1 MKITKYLKCIF
12 SCVLVNILTLGILS
26 AQEYAFMYI
35 ANGTGEASSLS
46 SSSWHV
52 VGSGS
57 DDDFTESTTSTN
69 WSYASNRL
77 TASASGGGTYLV
89 KFSLSFSGAV
99 TTWNVGISV
108 SGAAPSDI
116 LFQRTISNAK
126 KDAGNV
132 SGSAHLS
139 ISNSDYIE
147 LQVKPTDTG
156 SDFTPIQ
163 AQVTLVQLTD
173 NSTNY
178 YGGMRIYNNS
188 NAQNMTTSYATVT
201 GFSSIAENNDWTLA
215 SSVLTAG
222 SSSAGTYFLTFSASY
237 SGEGTD
243 SSPADYTIGI
253 AQNGSSNDP
262 TLIITNRKTSATDI
276 GNVVGCG
283 ILTISSGD
291 KISIE
296 GKSAGP
302 NKDLTVRFGSLSLY
316 KISGTSTSSYGGMNI
331 TSDQTVTISASDTWT
346 EVGTFTTGSLNNW
359 TFSSNT
365 LNATSGT
372 QSAGMYLVDF
382 CSSVNSASASG
393 AENYFIGIFVGSNEH
408 KELTV
413 KRRLSGSSDIGSA
426 SGSGII
432 NVAST
437 DSTVVMKIKNETNT
451 NNLTVKSAS
460 LYLHRFVE
468 GSHDGSLPVELTLFT
483 ARQEKENVVLKWITE
498 SEIENLGF
506 ILERR
511 EPKNENS
518 NWKEIASYKTH
529 SELQG
534 QGSVTYRTEYQ
545 FVDNFVQSG
554 TTYQYRLADVSYDGV
569 VEYHEIVEITVKS
582 YDEMV
587 LPGQFL
593 LKAAYPNPFN
603 PFTHI
608 SYILGEEAYVSIFIV
623 DLRGRVVKQLIENE
637 NNSEGSYSLNWD
649 GVNDNGI
656 KLSSGVYFVV
666 MRANVT
672 TTSQK
677 IVLLR

>member
-1 MKITKYLKCIF
+1 MKITKYLKCMF
-12 SCVLVNILTLGILS
+12 PCVLVNILTLGILS

-35 ANGTGEASSLS
+35 ANGTGTATSLS
-46 SSSWHV
+46 NSSWHT
-52 VGSGS
+52 VGSGT
-57 DDDFTESTTSTN
+57 DNDFVEATTSTN

-108 SGAAPSDI
+108 NGAPPSDV
-116 LFQRTISNAK
+116 LFQRTISNAN

-147 LQVKPTDTG
+147 LQVKPTDDG

-163 AQVTLVQLTD
+163 AQVTLVKLTD

-178 YGGMRIYNNS
+178 YGGMRIYNNAT
-188 NAQNMTTSYATVT
+188 AQNMTTSYATVT

-222 SSSAGTYFLTFSASY
+222 SSSAGTYFLTFSASF
-237 SGEGTD
+237 SGYGSDT
-243 SSPADYTIGI
+243 SPANLTIGI

-262 TLIITNRKTSATDI
+262 TLIITNRKTSLTDI

-296 GKSAGP
+296 AKSGNP
-302 NKDLTVRFGSLSLY
+302 NQELTVRLGSLSLY
-316 KISGTSTSSYGGMNI
+316 KISGTSSSSYGGMEI
-331 TSDQTVTISASDTWT
+331 TSDQTVTISTLDTWT
-346 EVGTFTTGSLNNW
+346 EVGTYTTGSLNNW

-372 QSAGMYLVDF
+372 QSAGIYLVDY
-382 CSSVNSASASG
+382 SISVSPVAGTNQNILA
-393 AENYFIGIFVGSNEH
+393 GIFVAGVEH

-413 KRRLSGSSDIGSA
+413 KRMLASSLDVGA
-426 SGSGII
+426 TGGTGII
-432 NVAST
+432 NIASK
-437 DSTVVMKIKNETNT
+437 DSTITVKVKNESST
-451 NNLTVKSAS
+451 NNIIVKKSRIS
-460 LYLHRFVE
+460 LHRFVE
-468 GSHDGSLPVELTLFT
+468 GSHDGSLPVELSSLSG
-483 ARQEKENVVLKWITE
+483 QCNNGKVILQWVTE

-506 ILERR
+506 IVERR
-511 EPKNENS
+511 EVENENS

-534 QGSVTYRTEYQ
+534 QGSVTYRTEYR
-545 FVDNFVQSG
+545 FIDNSVQPG
-554 TTYQYRLADVSYDGV
+554 ITYHYRLADVSYDGV
-569 VEYHEIVEITVKS
+569 VEYHETVEITIKS

-587 LPGQFL
+587 LPGKFL

-623 DLRGRVVKQLIENE
+623 DLKGRVVKQLIENE
-637 NNSEGSYSLNWD
+637 NHSEGIYSLNWD

-666 MRANVT
+666 MRANVM

>member
-1 MKITKYLKCIF
+1 MKITKYLKCMF
-12 SCVLVNILTLGILS
+12 PCVLVNILTLGILS

-35 ANGTGEASSLS
+35 ANGTGTATSLS
-46 SSSWHV
+46 NSSWHT
-52 VGSGS
+52 VGSGT
-57 DDDFTESTTSTN
+57 DNDFVEATTSTN

-108 SGAAPSDI
+108 NGAPPSDV
-116 LFQRTISNAK
+116 LFQRTISNAN

-147 LQVKPTDTG
+147 LQVKPTDDG

-163 AQVTLVQLTD
+163 AQVTLVKLTD

-178 YGGMRIYNNS
+178 YGGMRIYNNAT
-188 NAQNMTTSYATVT
+188 AQNMTTSYATVT

-222 SSSAGTYFLTFSASY
+222 SSSAGTYFLTFSASF
-237 SGEGTD
+237 SGYGSDT
-243 SSPADYTIGI
+243 SPANLTIGI

-262 TLIITNRKTSATDI
+262 TLIITNRKTSLTDI

-296 GKSAGP
+296 AKSGNP
-302 NKDLTVRFGSLSLY
+302 NQELTVRLGSLSLY
-316 KISGTSTSSYGGMNI
+316 KISGTSSSSYGGMEI
-331 TSDQTVTISASDTWT
+331 TSDQTVTISTLDTWT
-346 EVGTFTTGSLNNW
+346 EVGTYTTGSLNNW

-372 QSAGMYLVDF
+372 QSAGIYLVDY
-382 CSSVNSASASG
+382 SISVSPVAGTNQNILA
-393 AENYFIGIFVGSNEH
+393 GIFVAGVEH

-413 KRRLSGSSDIGSA
+413 KRMLASSLDVGA
-426 SGSGII
+426 TGGTGII
-432 NVAST
+432 NIASK
-437 DSTVVMKIKNETNT
+437 DSTITVKVKNESST
-451 NNLTVKSAS
+451 NNIIVKKSRIS
-460 LYLHRFVE
+460 LHRFVE
-468 GSHDGSLPVELTLFT
+468 GSHDGSLPVELSSLSG
-483 ARQEKENVVLKWITE
+483 QCNNGKVILQWVTE

-506 ILERR
+506 IVERR
-511 EPKNENS
+511 EVENENS

-534 QGSVTYRTEYQ
+534 QGSVTYRTEYR
-545 FVDNFVQSG
+545 FIDNSVQPG
-554 TTYQYRLADVSYDGV
+554 ITYHYRLADVSYDGV
-569 VEYHEIVEITVKS
+569 VEYHEIVEITIKS

-587 LPGQFL
+587 LPGKFL

-623 DLRGRVVKQLIENE
+623 DLKGRVVKQLIENE
-637 NNSEGSYSLNWD
+637 NHSEGIYSLNWD

-666 MRANVT
+666 MRANVM